1 MQQKQLIRQQ
11 IRQNI
16 KNNLTAN
23 ARKKFSLQTTKLI
36 IAKLNLLNFNN
47 INNIACY
54 WPTKYEIDST
64 YLIKFLLN
72 NNKSCYLPVINNFN
86 NKLAFIKYTNN
97 TKLIKNK
104 FNILEPEFDLNNQIN
119 LIDLDLIFMPL
130 VAFDSLGH
138 RIGSGG
144 GFYDR
149 TLQPLLQK
157 KYNIKLIGL
166 AYSIQQIANFNP
178 NQWDINLNSVVTEK
192 IWLDCY
198 N

>member
-11 IRQNI
+11 IRQSI
-16 KNNLTAN
+16 QNNLTSLE
-23 ARKKFSLQTTKLI
+23 RKFFSFQMTELI
-36 IAKLNLLNFNN
+36 ISKLNLLNFNS

-72 NNKSCYLPVINNFN
+72 NNKSCYLPVINN

-104 FNILEPEFDLNNQIN
+104 FNILEPKFNIKNQIN

-157 KYNIKLIGL
+157 KYTIKLIGL

-178 NQWDINLNSVVTEK
+178 NQWDINLNTVVTEK
-192 IWLDCY
+192 NWLDLS
-198 N
+198 